1 MKFSKRERSIL
12 IEIIFAVLFSLI
24 YMPFFYEHRLNSMD
38 MAHVS
43 SKAIQITVFAIIYFS
58 AAYALLE
65 LFFKQKMIQDER
77 DDMINSKSYKLG
89 YVLYELSLFVF
100 IGVLLTGSSFN
111 KNGAILFFVLVL
123 LLIVSFIKSLL
134 QLYLYRTS

>member
-65 LFFKQKMIQDER
+65 LSFKQKMIQDER

-89 YVLYELSLFVF
+89 YVLYELSL
-100 IGVLLTGSSFN
+100 N
-111 KNGAILFFVLVL
+111 
-123 LLIVSFIKSLL
+123 
-134 QLYLYRTS
+134 

>member
-1 MKFSKRERSIL
+1 
-12 IEIIFAVLFSLI
+12 
-24 YMPFFYEHRLNSMD
+24 MD

-65 LFFKQKMIQDER
+65 LSFKQKMIQDER

-123 LLIVSFIKSLL
+123 LLIVSFIKSLF